1 MDINMRKIFSIIK
14 KEFLQVFRDRA
25 MLAIIFVMP
34 ILQLLILGY
43 SISTDIKHIP
53 IVICDLDNTLTSR
66 NLIRDFQYSGYFD
79 IIDYET
85 DRHDLSKYLDT
96 GRATIALSI
105 PLNFAKNLRR
115 NVRPEVQL
123 LIDGQDSNSSL
134 IALGYANNIIQAFT
148 REHLEKQAMRSP
160 SSRRFLKAIEIESR
174 IWYNPDLRAKNYM
187 VPGIIV
193 LLLTIITTILTAMG
207 IVREKEIGTLEQLMV
222 SPIKSQQL
230 IIGKTVPFAILG
242 LMEMA
247 FAILVA
253 KLWYNIPITGNL
265 IVLVLF
271 AFVFIFTTLGLGIF
285 ISTIAQTQQQAMFL
299 AWFIM
304 VFAILM
310 SGFLFPIENMPNV
323 LQYVTY
329 INPVRYFIVV
339 VRDLFLKGS
348 GLRYLWSQGVIMTIF
363 SILIIALSTVRFHKR
378 IN

>member
-1 MDINMRKIFSIIK
+1 MRKIFSIIK